1 MQTQF
6 AVEHGAVADRAPAD
20 RAVKDRQEVKLDLA
34 AAMLYQSGSICLSLR
49 GTSMLPALWPSD
61 QLTIKSVA
69 HGELIPGDIVL
80 VMRDHRFFVHRLI
93 KSLWDQG
100 RLSWIT
106 KGDAAPRRDVAVVAD
121 ELLGRV
127 TNIQRG
133 NRNFAPGRRI
143 SPLNFV
149 LAWMLCHLNRFRGVA
164 LRVQAARLKAGSI
177 QVRQFSR
184 GVSSAMR
191 DGCGVPT
198 RSSP

>member
-1 MQTQF
+1 MHLSTQF
-6 AVEHGAVADRAPAD
+6 AVEDGAVAD

-34 AAMLYQSGSICLSLR
+34 AAMLHESGSICLSLR
-49 GTSMLPALWPSD
+49 GTSMLPALWPGD
-61 QLTIKSVA
+61 QLTIESIA
-69 HGELIPGDIVL
+69 HGELVPGDIVL

-106 KGDAAPRRDVAVVAD
+106 KGDAAPRRDVAVFAN

-143 SPLNFV
+143 SPFNFA
-149 LAWMLCHLNRFRGVA
+149 LARMLCHLNRFRGIA
-164 LRVQAARLKAGSI
+164 LRVQAARLKGGSTR
-177 QVRQFSR
+177 VGQFSR
-184 GVSSAMR
+184 GVSGAMR

-198 RSSP
+198 RFSP